1 MRIALIGYGK
11 MGRII
16 EQMGR
21 AKGHEFPLIID
32 LDNREDLISDKLSSA
47 DVAIEFTVP
56 ASAPDNI
63 MACFDAGIPVV
74 SGTTGWNDRYQEITE
89 RCLKMNGGLF
99 HASNFSIGVNIFL
112 ELNRQLARIM
122 NGFAQYRVEL
132 EEVHHIHKVDAPS
145 GTAITL
151 AEKIIGEIDRIGQ
164 WELTDPS
171 SKESKQDEGVLPVRA
186 LREGEV
192 KGRHTVNY
200 ESEVDSITLTH
211 DAKTREAFASGALMA
226 SEFMLQKHGIFGMK
240 DLLGL

>member
-16 EQMGR
+16 EQMG
-21 AKGHEFPLIID
+21 KEHGHDFPLIID
-32 LDNREDLISDKLSSA
+32 LDNQEDLTSEKLTSA

-74 SGTTGWNDRYQEITE
+74 SGTTGWNDRYQEIAE
-89 RCLKMNGGLF
+89 SCLKSNGGLF
-99 HASNFSIGVNIFL
+99 HASNFSIGVNIFM
-112 ELNRQLARIM
+112 ELNRQLATIM

-132 EEVHHIHKVDAPS
+132 EEVHHIHKLDAPS

-151 AEKIIGEIDRIGQ
+151 AEKIIGEMDRIGQ
-164 WELTDPS
+164 WELTDSNSQNKKP
-171 SKESKQDEGVLPVRA
+171 EEAVLPVRA
-186 LREGEV
+186 LRQGEV
-192 KGRHTVNY
+192 KGRHTVRY
-200 ESEVDSITLTH
+200 ESDVDSITLTH
-211 DAKTREAFASGALMA
+211 DAKSREAFASGALMA
-226 SEFMLQKHGIFGMK
+226 SEFMLQKHGIYGMK

>member
-16 EQMGR
+16 EQMG
-21 AKGHEFPLIID
+21 KEQGHEFPLIID
-32 LDNREDLISDKLSSA
+32 LHNPQDLNAEKLSLA

-56 ASAPDNI
+56 ASAPDNM
-63 MACFDAGIPVV
+63 MACFEAGIPVV
-74 SGTTGWNDRYQEITE
+74 SGTTGWNDHYQEIAET
-89 RCLKMNGGLF
+89 CLQKNGGLF
-99 HASNFSIGVNIFL
+99 HASNFSIGVNIFM

-122 NGFAQYRVEL
+122 NGFTQYRVEL
-132 EEVHHIHKVDAPS
+132 EEVHHIHKLDAPS

-151 AEKIIGEIDRIGQ
+151 AEKIIGEIDRIGR
-164 WELTDPS
+164 WALTGSGSEASGP
-171 SKESKQDEGVLPVRA
+171 DEGVLPVRA
-186 LREGEV
+186 LRQGEV

-211 DAKTREAFASGALMA
+211 DAKSREAFASGALMA
-226 SEFMLQKHGIFGMK
+226 AEFMQHKRGIYGMK